1 MLNLTEVLS
10 LTEMNR
16 QIEMLSK
23 ATTEHSG
30 KNKELNSYEA
40 EIEKI
45 ERKANAEV
53 KATRNEIEEKRRL
66 LADLKKALN
75 RSWKAGDKA
84 AYKRNKSRIAEIEED
99 IGLLI
104 NKDENIILSLLT
116 TEKYEN
122 LIEGVLRAEKKSEK
136 DHCKKALEL
145 IRELVAV
152 SMESVA
158 EYEQARKM
166 IVKLTNTMEGDKYF
180 PSVSDSMG
188 ATVCGREMTATP
200 LEFFAMIDTHSLIYP
215 IIRQLEDAA
224 GQ

>member
-1 MLNLTEVLS
+1 MITITEINRKN
-10 LTEMNR
+10 EMRN
-16 QIEMLSK
+16 K
-23 ATTEHSG
+23 ATSEHSG

-45 ERKANAEV
+45 ERKANAEI
-53 KATRNEIEEKRRL
+53 KATRNDIEEKRSL

-84 AYKRNKSRIAEIEED
+84 AYERNKSRIAEIEED

-104 NKDENIILSLLT
+104 NKDENIILSVLT
-116 TEKYEN
+116 KEKYEN

-166 IVKLTNTMEGDKYF
+166 IIKLTNTMEGDKHF
-180 PSVSDSMG
+180 LSVSDSLG
-188 ATVCGREMTATP
+188 ATVCGREMTEP
-200 LEFFAMIDTHSLIYP
+200 LLEFFAMIDTHGLIYP
-215 IIRQLEDAA
+215 LIRQLEDAA